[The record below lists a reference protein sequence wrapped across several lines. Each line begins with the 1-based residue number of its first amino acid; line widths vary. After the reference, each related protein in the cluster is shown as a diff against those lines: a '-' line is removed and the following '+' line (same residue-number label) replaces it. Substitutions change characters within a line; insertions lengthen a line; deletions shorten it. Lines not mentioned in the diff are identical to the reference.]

1 MPDLACQE
9 DGRIGKVDLVSWS
22 NARDAT
28 TGNAFS
34 RTATAV
40 AQAAWAA
47 RTSGRGGFVY
57 RIYRS
62 FFEFDTSGITV
73 TPQDATLKLYGAFS
87 FTTADVFIVK
97 GTQSSTLSNADFD
110 SIDGWS
116 AGADNSSNVTKYSSE
131 VTTWNS
137 NGSVNNIT
145 LNSDA
150 LSDMVSEDRFLC
162 VMIEADHDLPNDD
175 SGTFS
180 VLVGVN
186 YSNNTNSALRPVL
199 SYTEGVSGYTH
210 KVMGV
215 TSGNIGKVKGVAT
228 ANIGKVI
235 GVD

>member
-87 FTTADVFIVK
+87 FTTADVFPE
-97 GTQSSTLSNADFD
+97 
-110 SIDGWS
+110 
-116 AGADNSSNVTKYSSE
+116 AG
-131 VTTWNS
+131 
-137 NGSVNNIT
+137 
-145 LNSDA
+145 
-150 LSDMVSEDRFLC
+150 
-162 VMIEADHDLPNDD
+162 P
-175 SGTFS
+175 
-180 VLVGVN
+180 
-186 YSNNTNSALRPVL
+186 
-199 SYTEGVSGYTH
+199 
-210 KVMGV
+210 
-215 TSGNIGKVKGVAT
+215 
-228 ANIGKVI
+228 
-235 GVD
+235 